1 MSDGCAGGT
10 DDEDF
15 FDQPKN
21 RRAAGKKPA
30 AERRPS
36 PFTLSPSPDDV
47 KASNRRHRG
56 RRRSSS
62 DESDSDH
69 SSKERRRESDEE
81 ESCDKRSNSS
91 SVKCAIVIP
100 LPSDGDEDDEAD
112 SKRADGESTEEKEP
126 VQDQPARYK
135 KKKKPTG
142 ESKATN
148 FGHENMNHGKK
159 NSPHSSRLSQNKS
172 GYSSDEEKR
181 HLEPGCH
188 SRTRRSASST
198 SINHP
203 VGTYRVSRA
212 TSAPVRR
219 PRLQQYRPV
228 VGSGSRMD
236 VNVLF
241 KSLLHAE
248 SQLPRRKSVADPD
261 EFRRRRN
268 YTFNDE
274 KLDMIERENKRLLE
288 KIVAINYSEPTHGR
302 RASEKRTTPV
312 KPIAFPDNTR
322 IKQLEKIQKDN
333 LVRFM
338 SAMIYECI

>member
-1 MSDGCAGGT
+1 MSDGRAGGT
-10 DDEDF
+10 DGEDF

-21 RRAAGKKPA
+21 RRGAGRKPA
-30 AERRPS
+30 AERRLS

-47 KASNRRHRG
+47 KGSNRHHRG

-81 ESCDKRSNSS
+81 ESCDRRSSSS
-91 SVKCAIVIP
+91 SVKCTVVIP
-100 LPSDGDEDDEAD
+100 LPSDEDEEDD
-112 SKRADGESTEEKEP
+112 SKRADGGSTEEKEP

-142 ESKATN
+142 ESKAKTL
-148 FGHENMNHGKK
+148 GHDNMNHSKK
-159 NSPHSSRLSQNKS
+159 NSPHSGRLSQNKS
-172 GYSSDEEKR
+172 GHSSDEEKR
-181 HLEPGCH
+181 HLESGCH
-188 SRTRRSASST
+188 ARRSASST

-203 VGTYRVSRA
+203 VRTHKLSRA

-219 PRLQQYRPV
+219 PRVQQYRPV

-236 VNVLF
+236 VNVLL

-248 SQLPRRKSVADPD
+248 SQLPRSKSVADPD

-288 KIVAINYSEPTHGR
+288 KIVAIHYSEPTHGR
-302 RASEKRTTPV
+302 RATEKRATPV
-312 KPIAFPDNTR
+312 KPTAFPDNAR

-338 SAMIYECI
+338 PAMIYLFIWL